1 MTFSKDTGL
10 FEDNYDAEIVLTD
23 IDMQQESILS
33 SIKLK
38 CQENQSQVCS
48 ITQQSHRENCGDIKV
63 QTSWEYATFPVAI
76 YI

>member
-23 IDMQQESILS
+23 IDMH
-33 SIKLK
+33 
-38 CQENQSQVCS
+38 C
-48 ITQQSHRENCGDIKV
+48 ENCGDIKV
-63 QTSWEYATFPVAI
+63 QALWEYATFPVAI